1 MSNLE
6 PFLPISLPSNCRQ
19 YLVNPGE
26 ILVRPYIGRDEVYLS
41 EVSPAN
47 PDYKYI
53 NILKDAVK
61 GIDPGELTL
70 GDRQYIMIW
79 EYIQSYGGFIRESA
93 ICSHCLSEVS
103 FKVDLR
109 ELDVISIPDDMTFPH
124 DVTLPVSG
132 KVVKLRLLTVNDE
145 IAACNF
151 ESSEKN
157 GLIFRCA
164 RTMVDD
170 TNILERIEFLSNLQA
185 MDLAKIRA
193 FHEKFDH
200 GPDMRVKFKCQE
212 CGEEDQTSIPFRLD
226 IIFPRGNT
234 LTEFI
239 GEGI

>member
-19 YLVNPGE
+19 YSVNPEE

-41 EVSPAN
+41 EVSPVN

-53 NILKDAVK
+53 NVLRDAVK
-61 GIDPGELTL
+61 GIDPGELTT

-79 EYIQSYGGFIRESA
+79 EYIQSYGGFIREST

-103 FKVDLR
+103 FQVDLR
-109 ELDVISIPDDMTFPH
+109 ELDVISIPDDTVFPY

-132 KVVKLRLLTVNDE
+132 KLVKLRLLTVNDE

-151 ESSEKN
+151 ESNGKS

-170 TNILERIEFLSNLQA
+170 SSILERIEFLGDLQA
-185 MDLAKIRA
+185 ADLATIRA
-193 FHEKFDH
+193 FHEKFNH

-212 CGEEDQTSIPFRLD
+212 CGEEDQINVPFRLD

-234 LTEFI
+234 LTEFA
-239 GEGI
+239 GKGV